1 MWVTWSETKGEKL
14 KYIYKENVFF
24 LYIFIYAGEPKIKFD
39 KIYFEKWEI
48 IFSFFVF
55 FYYLFMQ
62 CFMHN
67 LCILIYIFMEIKY
80 IIIMLK
86 AVLHNIFYGNGDTFF
101 RILWWIQSSKEMH
114 LFETEILC
122 NILNISTVTFT
133 NVMHLFT
140 NIWHM
145 YKLCYTKL
153 NMSPKNK
160 YTASKKDSFLKKSI
174 YHCST
179 ICVMLSWIYDYL

>member
-1 MWVTWSETKGEKL
+1 MPVNPKLNLIRYTLRNEKS
-14 KYIYKENVFF
+14 YFAF
-24 LYIFIYAGEPKIKFD
+24 LYFFI
-39 KIYFEKWEI
+39 IYSCNALCI
-48 IFSFFVF
+48 
-55 FYYLFMQ
+55 
-62 CFMHN
+62 N

-145 YKLCYTKL
+145 YTFCYTKL

-160 YTASKKDSFLKKSI
+160 YTASKKDSFKKKCFIIVALFVLCCLEFMIICSI
-174 YHCST
+174 YWC
-179 ICVMLSWIYDYL
+179 IY

>member
-1 MWVTWSETKGEKL
+1 MQVNPKLNLIRYTLRNEKSYL
-14 KYIYKENVFF
+14 AF
-24 LYIFIYAGEPKIKFD
+24 LYFCIIYLCNALCIIYAFWS
-39 KIYFEKWEI
+39 IYSWKLNILLSYWKQCCI
-48 IFSFFVF
+48 IF
-55 FYYLFMQ
+55 
-62 CFMHN
+62 
-67 LCILIYIFMEIKY
+67 FMEMVI
-80 IIIMLK
+80 L
-86 AVLHNIFYGNGDTFF
+86 FF
-101 RILWWIQSSKEMH
+101 RILWWIQSSKETH

-133 NVMHLFT
+133 NWMHLFT